1 MQIGVRLE
9 REVWGVVLENSA
21 GVYFLWQSW
30 DSEFKSLNV
39 EYQFGWG
46 APLLFAVG
54 LTGVAP
60 RPVVRS
66 VPKCA
71 GVDVS
76 AKSAQKAHKKAI
88 TIETESST
96 LPPKMKWPEVHVSEV
111 PDGLAVEASP
121 RGLDFELRE
130 EL

>member
-54 LTGVAP
+54 LTGVA
-60 RPVVRS
+60 RARS
-66 VPKCA
+66 Y
-71 GVDVS
+71 GVFQSVLEWMS
-76 AKSAQKAHKKAI
+76 
-88 TIETESST
+88 
-96 LPPKMKWPEVHVSEV
+96 LPNPHRRLTKRQSQ
-111 PDGLAVEASP
+111 
-121 RGLDFELRE
+121 
-130 EL
+130 